1 MKKRLFSVVMIIM
14 TVIITA
20 CSSKEKLDDEF
31 GGILDWAA
39 MEAEAASEV
48 TAPVVTQELSVT
60 QAPAVTKAPTVT
72 KISSVTKTSSVTKK
86 TAATK
91 SQAATKTPF
100 ATEAP
105 KVTVAVTAAPT
116 VTEAPIVTVA
126 SKKNKINRIEEIM
139 NITDV
144 RATPEYDI
152 FSCYIDVNDKTNPYD
167 VNWDYGKD
175 YDKLVNSCDFDKIF
189 DADFYSETYPYLA
202 LMYHGNTELLKKHFM
217 TVGIHEGR
225 TGKKGFS
232 YAEIISILKKY
243 FTSKSDAKLIKSL
256 PAENATDGNFSAAY
270 VIYLDHITKITKKN
284 IKADTKYADMDF
296 HKNILT
302 KVQKTE
308 LDEINAYRKEV
319 GAVELTWNHTMAES
333 ANYRAYESVVH
344 NLKAHTWGKTHHTEA
359 IDFMHYINGSYYD
372 ENTLT
377 ITHRYTKDV
386 TTRDLT
392 GWAKSYY
399 NSPSHKEAMLEK
411 DSIKYG
417 GSNLYG
423 DGDTLRQF
431 DLFANT
437 KR

>member
-31 GGILDWAA
+31 WGNLGRAA

-48 TAPVVTQELSVT
+48 TAPVVTQ
-60 QAPAVTKAPTVT
+60 APAVTKAPTVT
-72 KISSVTKTSSVTKK
+72 KTSSVTKK
-86 TAATK
+86 PAATK
-91 SQAATKTPF
+91 SLAATKTPVV
-100 ATEAP
+100 TEAP
-105 KVTVAVTAAPT
+105 KVTVVVTAAPT
-116 VTEAPIVTVA
+116 VTEAPIVTVD

-144 RATPEYDI
+144 QATPEYDM

-189 DADFYSETYPYLA
+189 DADYYSETYPYLA

-232 YAEIISILKKY
+232 YAEIISVLKKY

-256 PAENATDGNFSAAY
+256 PAENATDGNFAAAY
-270 VIYLDHITKITKKN
+270 VIYLDYFTKITKKN

-333 ANYRAYESVVH
+333 ANYRGYESVVN
-344 NLKAHTWGKTHHTEA
+344 NLKAHTWVKTHHTES

-392 GWAKSYY
+392 GWARTYY
-399 NSPSHKEAMLEK
+399 NSPEHKAAMLDK
-411 DSIKYG
+411 ASNRYG

-423 DGDTLRQF
+423 DNMTLRQF
-431 DLFANT
+431 DLFTDT